1 MAEQQV
7 KIVFSDID
15 GTFLTDDKRTTEATA
30 QAVRD
35 LLARG
40 IPFVLVSARMPEAIY
55 PITRKV
61 GVTIPI
67 ISYSGGYVLTEQ
79 EEVLFDRRMGA
90 ADTAGVIEAIGRE
103 APQVTV
109 NYYAGRHWYVGGVD
123 KRVQYEMDITGA
135 QAEIVPF
142 EELALRGEAASKVLV
157 MGEPEECSRL
167 QRKLSAAFPSLNVV
181 LSAPFLLEIMD
192 ASVSKATGIKV
203 LLEHFG
209 FTAME
214 ALAFGDNF
222 NDVEML
228 DLVGTGVAMGN
239 APEPVK
245 GHAAAVTESNEEDG
259 LARYLQR
266 AGLI

>member
-7 KIVFSDID
+7 RIVFSDID
-15 GTFLTDDKRTTEATA
+15 GTFLTNDKRTTEVTA

-55 PITRKV
+55 PITRRV

-79 EEVLFDRRMGA
+79 EEVLFDRRMAA
-90 ADTAGVIEAIGRE
+90 ADTAGIIGAIERK
-103 APQVTV
+103 APQVTL
-109 NYYAGRHWYVGGVD
+109 NYYAGRHWYVRGVD

-142 EELALRGEAASKVLV
+142 EELSLRGEAASKLLV
-157 MGEPEECSRL
+157 MGEPEDCSRL
-167 QRKLSAAFPSLNVV
+167 QRELSAAFTGLNVV

-209 FTAME
+209 IKAGE
-214 ALAFGDNF
+214 ALAFGDNY

-228 DLVGTGVAMGN
+228 DLAGTGVAMGN
-239 APEPVK
+239 APEAVK
-245 GHAAAVTESNEEDG
+245 AHAAAVTESNEEDG
-259 LARYLQR
+259 LARYLR
-266 AGLI
+266 RVGVI